1 MARPVF
7 INTLVF
13 VSDMKRSLAFYCDL
27 LGQTIAQDHG
37 DFIQLENGLALHT
50 GPALEATMFGA
61 PAADRSRYGR
71 GNLVLYFETDELE
84 TMFASM
90 PQKTVIHP
98 IEAQAWGQKV
108 FRAMIR
114 TGTLS
119 RSGSRCD
126 NRYGELGSS

>member
-37 DFIQLENGLALHT
+37 DFVQLENGLALHT
-50 GPALEATMFGA
+50 GPPLEATMFGA
-61 PAADRSRYGR
+61 PSGDRSRYGR

-84 TMFASM
+84 AMLARM
-90 PQKTVIHP
+90 PQEAELVHP

-108 FRAMIR
+108 FRCYDPDGHIVEV
-114 TGTLS
+114 
-119 RSGSRCD
+119 
-126 NRYGELGSS
+126 GEPM